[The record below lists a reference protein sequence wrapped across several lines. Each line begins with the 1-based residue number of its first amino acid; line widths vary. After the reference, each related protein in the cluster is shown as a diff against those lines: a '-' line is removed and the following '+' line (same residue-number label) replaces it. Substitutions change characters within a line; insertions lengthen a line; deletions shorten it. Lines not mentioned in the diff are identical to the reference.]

1 MTTREQIAE
10 LALQL
15 DDDDRAYLAD
25 VLERSLLAP
34 GSNYA
39 DKAAAEWSAE
49 IDRRIDAYDRG
60 EVQAMTVEESL
71 ERIRAALAERR
82 TSQAAG

>member
-1 MTTREQIAE
+1 MLIRDRIVE

-15 DDDDRAYLAD
+15 DDDDRAYVAD

-34 GSNYA
+34 GSNDA
-39 DKAAAEWSAE
+39 DKSAAEWSAE

-60 EVQAMTVEESL
+60 EVQAITVEESL

-82 TSQAAG
+82 TPQAAG